1 MKDRIVSM
9 HRTKVA
15 GKRSIIEEQKF
26 LINATTDDPQA
37 RALYVQ
43 ELRQLNLELSSIA
56 MDDLTKAEERIIED
70 EGNDV
75 TNIDSVGIMIDA
87 TIAGILEKKIESR
100 VSPMPPFIATYDNDE
115 NGDDV
120 DCEIESLL

>member
-1 MKDRIVSM
+1 
-9 HRTKVA
+9 
-15 GKRSIIEEQKF
+15 
-26 LINATTDDPQA
+26 
-37 RALYVQ
+37 
-43 ELRQLNLELSSIA
+43 
-56 MDDLTKAEERIIED
+56 MDDLTKTEERIIED

-75 TNIDSVGIMIDA
+75 TNIDSVGIMIDT